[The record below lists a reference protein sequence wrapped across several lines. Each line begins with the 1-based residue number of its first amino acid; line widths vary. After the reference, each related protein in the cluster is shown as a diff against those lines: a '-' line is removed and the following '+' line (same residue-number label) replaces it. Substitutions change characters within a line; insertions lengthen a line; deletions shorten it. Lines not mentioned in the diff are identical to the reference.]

1 MKKIKESL
9 SKIGRSRYLK
19 KVIALCLVMN
29 IIIAITTLVI
39 CLKAKTISGDIL
51 AAITAPWCVEFA
63 LGAWVKIAETK
74 NENDKTI

>member
-1 MKKIKESL
+1 
-9 SKIGRSRYLK
+9 
-19 KVIALCLVMN
+19 MN

-39 CLKAKTISGDIL
+39 CLESKTISGDIL